1 LWKYKP
7 GERTLETYIPK
18 LNEINQK
25 WLIVDADGQILG
37 RLASE
42 VASIL
47 RGKNKPIFTPHMDV
61 GDHVII
67 INAGKIRVTGKKAK
81 TKKYYRHTG
90 YPGGLRSDS
99 YSDLIKSNPARILEK
114 AIWGMLPHNKLGKKI
129 YKKLKIYA
137 GNEHPHEAQKP
148 EKIEIG

>member
-1 LWKYKP
+1 M
-7 GERTLETYIPK
+7 ETYIPK

-25 WLIVDADGQILG
+25 WLVVDADGQVLG
-37 RLASE
+37 RFASE

-61 GDHVII
+61 GDNVII

-99 YSDLIKSNPARILEK
+99 YSDLIKSNPEKILEK
-114 AIWGMLPHNKLGKKI
+114 AIWGMLPHNKLGRKI

-137 GNEHPHEAQKP
+137 GSEHPHEAQKP

>member
-1 LWKYKP
+1 
-7 GERTLETYIPK
+7 LETYIPK

-25 WLIVDADGQILG
+25 WLVVDADGQILG
-37 RLASE
+37 RFASE

-61 GDHVII
+61 GDNVII

-99 YSDLIKSNPARILEK
+99 YSDLIKSNPAKILEK

-137 GNEHPHEAQKP
+137 GNEHPHEAQQP

>member
-1 LWKYKP
+1 M
-7 GERTLETYIPK
+7 ETYIPK

-25 WLIVDADGQILG
+25 WLVVDADGQILG

>member
-1 LWKYKP
+1 M
-7 GERTLETYIPK
+7 ETYIPK
-18 LNEINQK
+18 LNEINKK
-25 WLIVDADGQILG
+25 WLVVDADGQILG

-42 VASIL
+42 VATIL

-99 YSDLIKSNPARILEK
+99 YSDLIKSNPAKILEK

>member
-1 LWKYKP
+1 M
-7 GERTLETYIPK
+7 ETYIPK

-25 WLIVDADGQILG
+25 WLVVDANGQILG

-61 GDHVII
+61 GDYVII

-90 YPGGLRSDS
+90 YPGGLRSDN

>member
-1 LWKYKP
+1 M
-7 GERTLETYIPK
+7 ETYIPK

-25 WLIVDADGQILG
+25 WLIVDADGKVLG

-99 YSDLIKSNPARILEK
+99 YSDLIVSNPEKILEK

-129 YKKLKIYA
+129 YKKLKIYP
-137 GNEHPHEAQKP
+137 GSEHPHEAQKP

>member
-1 LWKYKP
+1 M
-7 GERTLETYIPK
+7 ETYIPK

-25 WLIVDADGQILG
+25 WLVVDADGQILG

-42 VASIL
+42 VATIL

-99 YSDLIKSNPARILEK
+99 YSDLIKSNP
-114 AIWGMLPHNKLGKKI
+114 
-129 YKKLKIYA
+129 
-137 GNEHPHEAQKP
+137 
-148 EKIEIG
+148 EKI

>member
-1 LWKYKP
+1 MQ
-7 GERTLETYIPK
+7 TYIPK
-18 LNEINQK
+18 MNEINQK

-37 RLASE
+37 RFASE

-99 YSDLIKSNPARILEK
+99 YSDLIKSNPAKILEK

>member
-1 LWKYKP
+1 M
-7 GERTLETYIPK
+7 LETYIPK

-25 WLIVDADGQILG
+25 WLVVDADGQILG

-61 GDHVII
+61 GDYVII

-90 YPGGLRSDS
+90 YPGGLRSDN

>member
-1 LWKYKP
+1 M
-7 GERTLETYIPK
+7 ETYIPK
-18 LNEINQK
+18 LNEIKQK
-25 WLIVDADGQILG
+25 WLVVDADGQILG

-61 GDHVII
+61 GDNVII

-99 YSDLIKSNPARILEK
+99 YSDLIKSNPAKILEK

>member
-1 LWKYKP
+1 M
-7 GERTLETYIPK
+7 ETYIPK

-25 WLIVDADGQILG
+25 WLVVDADGQILG

-61 GDHVII
+61 GDYVII

>member
-1 LWKYKP
+1 M
-7 GERTLETYIPK
+7 ETYIPK

-25 WLIVDADGQILG
+25 WLVVDADGQILG

-67 INAGKIRVTGKKAK
+67 INAEKIRVTGKKAK

-99 YSDLIKSNPARILEK
+99 YSDLIKSNPAKILEK

-137 GNEHPHEAQKP
+137 GNEHPHEAQQP

>member
-1 LWKYKP
+1 M
-7 GERTLETYIPK
+7 ETYIPK
-18 LNEINQK
+18 LDEINQK

-42 VASIL
+42 VASIP

-99 YSDLIKSNPARILEK
+99 YSDLIKSNPAKILEK

-148 EKIEIG
+148 EKLKIG

>member
-1 LWKYKP
+1 MQ
-7 GERTLETYIPK
+7 TYIPK

-25 WLIVDADGQILG
+25 WLVVDADGQILG

-67 INAGKIRVTGKKAK
+67 SNAGKIRVTGKKAK

-99 YSDLIKSNPARILEK
+99 YSDLIKSNPAKILEK

>member
-1 LWKYKP
+1 
-7 GERTLETYIPK
+7 LETYIPK

-25 WLIVDADGQILG
+25 WLVVDADGQILG

-99 YSDLIKSNPARILEK
+99 YADLIKSNPARILEK

-137 GNEHPHEAQKP
+137 GNVHPHEAQKP

>member
-1 LWKYKP
+1 
-7 GERTLETYIPK
+7 LETYIPK

-25 WLIVDADGQILG
+25 WLVVDADGQILG

-61 GDHVII
+61 GDYVII

>member
-1 LWKYKP
+1 M
-7 GERTLETYIPK
+7 ETYIPK

-25 WLIVDADGQILG
+25 WLVVDADGQILG

-99 YSDLIKSNPARILEK
+99 YSDLIKSNPAKILEK

-137 GNEHPHEAQKP
+137 GNEHPHEAQQP

>member
-1 LWKYKP
+1 MQ
-7 GERTLETYIPK
+7 TYIPK

-25 WLIVDADGQILG
+25 WLVVDADGKVLG

-99 YSDLIKSNPARILEK
+99 YSDLIISNPEKILEK
-114 AIWGMLPHNKLGKKI
+114 AIWGMLPHTKLGKKI

-148 EKIEIG
+148 EKVEIG

>member
-1 LWKYKP
+1 M
-7 GERTLETYIPK
+7 ETYIPK

-25 WLIVDADGQILG
+25 WLVVDADGQILG

-99 YSDLIKSNPARILEK
+99 YSDLIKSNPAKILEK

>member
-1 LWKYKP
+1 MV
-7 GERTLETYIPK
+7 TYIPK

-25 WLIVDADGQILG
+25 WLVVDADGQILG

-61 GDHVII
+61 GDNVII

-99 YSDLIKSNPARILEK
+99 YSDLIKSNPAKILEK

>member
-1 LWKYKP
+1 M
-7 GERTLETYIPK
+7 ETYIPK

-25 WLIVDADGQILG
+25 WLVVDADGKVFG

-42 VASIL
+42 VVSIL

-99 YSDLIKSNPARILEK
+99 YSDLIISNPEK
-114 AIWGMLPHNKLGKKI
+114 F
-129 YKKLKIYA
+129 
-137 GNEHPHEAQKP
+137 
-148 EKIEIG
+148 

>member
-1 LWKYKP
+1 M
-7 GERTLETYIPK
+7 ETYIPK

-25 WLIVDADGQILG
+25 WLVVDADGQILG

-99 YSDLIKSNPARILEK
+99 YSDLIKSNPAKILEK

-148 EKIEIG
+148 ENIEIG

>member
-1 LWKYKP
+1 M
-7 GERTLETYIPK
+7 ETYIPK

-25 WLIVDADGQILG
+25 WLVVDADGQILG

-61 GDHVII
+61 GDYVII

-90 YPGGLRSDS
+90 YPGGLRSDN

>member
-1 LWKYKP
+1 M
-7 GERTLETYIPK
+7 ETYIPK

-37 RLASE
+37 RFASE

-61 GDHVII
+61 GDNVII

-99 YSDLIKSNPARILEK
+99 YSDLIKSNPAKILEK

>member
-1 LWKYKP
+1 
-7 GERTLETYIPK
+7 LETYIPK

-25 WLIVDADGQILG
+25 WLVVDADGQILG

-99 YSDLIKSNPARILEK
+99 YSDLIKSNPAKILEK

>member
-1 LWKYKP
+1 MQ
-7 GERTLETYIPK
+7 TYIPK

-25 WLIVDADGQILG
+25 WLVVDADGQILG

-99 YSDLIKSNPARILEK
+99 YSDLIKSNPAKILEK

>member
-1 LWKYKP
+1 LQ
-7 GERTLETYIPK
+7 TYIPK

-25 WLIVDADGQILG
+25 WLVVDADGKVLG

-99 YSDLIKSNPARILEK
+99 YSDLIISNPEKILEK
-114 AIWGMLPHNKLGKKI
+114 AIWGMLPHTKLGKKI

>member
-1 LWKYKP
+1 M
-7 GERTLETYIPK
+7 ETYIPK
-18 LNEINQK
+18 LDEINQK

-37 RLASE
+37 RFASE

-61 GDHVII
+61 GDYVII
-67 INAGKIRVTGKKAK
+67 INAGRIRVTGKKAK

-90 YPGGLRSDS
+90 YPGGLRSDN
-99 YSDLIKSNPARILEK
+99 YSDLIKSNPAKILEK

-137 GNEHPHEAQKP
+137 GSEHPHEAQKP

>member
-1 LWKYKP
+1 MQ
-7 GERTLETYIPK
+7 TYIPK

-25 WLIVDADGQILG
+25 RLVVDANGKILG

-90 YPGGLRSDS
+90 YPGG
-99 YSDLIKSNPARILEK
+99 
-114 AIWGMLPHNKLGKKI
+114 
-129 YKKLKIYA
+129 
-137 GNEHPHEAQKP
+137 
-148 EKIEIG
+148 

>member
-1 LWKYKP
+1 LQ
-7 GERTLETYIPK
+7 TYIPK

-25 WLIVDADGQILG
+25 WLVVDADGKVLG
-37 RLASE
+37 RLVSE

-67 INAGKIRVTGKKAK
+67 INVGKIRVTGKKAK

-90 YPGGLRSDS
+90 RLLTHSG
-99 YSDLIKSNPARILEK
+99 
-114 AIWGMLPHNKLGKKI
+114 
-129 YKKLKIYA
+129 
-137 GNEHPHEAQKP
+137 HP
-148 EKIEIG
+148 II

>member
-1 LWKYKP
+1 M
-7 GERTLETYIPK
+7 ETYIPK
-18 LNEINQK
+18 LNEIKQK

-99 YSDLIKSNPARILEK
+99 YSDLIKSNPAKILEK

>member
-1 LWKYKP
+1 M
-7 GERTLETYIPK
+7 ETYIPK
-18 LNEINQK
+18 LDEINQK

-37 RLASE
+37 RFASE

-61 GDHVII
+61 GDNVII

-90 YPGGLRSDS
+90 YPGGLRSEN
-99 YSDLIKSNPARILEK
+99 YSDLIKSNPEKILEK
-114 AIWGMLPHNKLGKKI
+114 AIWGMLPHNKLGRKI

-137 GNEHPHEAQKP
+137 GSEHPHEAQKP

>member
-1 LWKYKP
+1 
-7 GERTLETYIPK
+7 LETYIPK

-25 WLIVDADGQILG
+25 WLVVDADGQILG
-37 RLASE
+37 RFASE

-61 GDHVII
+61 GDNVII

-99 YSDLIKSNPARILEK
+99 YSDLIKSNPAKILEK

>member
-1 LWKYKP
+1 M
-7 GERTLETYIPK
+7 ETYIPK

-25 WLIVDADGQILG
+25 WLVVDADGQILG

-137 GNEHPHEAQKP
+137 GNVHPHEAQKP

>member
-1 LWKYKP
+1 MQ
-7 GERTLETYIPK
+7 TYIPK

-25 WLIVDADGQILG
+25 WLVVDADGKVLG

-99 YSDLIKSNPARILEK
+99 YSDLIISNPEKILEK
-114 AIWGMLPHNKLGKKI
+114 AIWGMLPHTKLGKKI

>member
-1 LWKYKP
+1 M
-7 GERTLETYIPK
+7 LETYIPK

-25 WLIVDADGQILG
+25 WLVVDADGQILG

-61 GDHVII
+61 GDYVII

>member
-1 LWKYKP
+1 
-7 GERTLETYIPK
+7 LETYIPK

-25 WLIVDADGQILG
+25 WLVVDADGQILG

-90 YPGGLRSDS
+90 YPGGLRSDN
-99 YSDLIKSNPARILEK
+99 YSDLIKSNPAKILEK